1 MKLSSGIYEQIVNKE
16 LKAELDKIKDDF
28 KYLNNIDKAE
38 ISSRL
43 SEYISKITK
52 KLLETIKGKDEKE
65 KQGKQV
71 EFANKIIKFI
81 CKDDDF
87 YLDPEGVELLSL
99 IENDQV
105 LKEGVKADSLIR
117 PETSLVKSSLFTNSN
132 NNEPSFVTELQK
144 EIASSDEICFVV
156 SFIKHTGLIK
166 IFDQLKEFTDKGKS
180 LNIITTTYMG
190 ATDFKAI
197 EYLSPL
203 KNTSIKISYD
213 CTHTRLHAKAY
224 IFKRNTGFS
233 TAYVGSSNLSEAAIT
248 SGSEWNIKVSAKEL
262 PELYSKIVAAF
273 DSYFNSELFEEYKL
287 GDKEKL
293 ESALAKEK
301 LIYQNNKSKTENPN
315 ISSIEN
321 SLSEFKP
328 FYYQKAI
335 LDKLQAERKIYN
347 HNKNLVVAATGT
359 GKTLISAFDYKRF
372 REENPESCRLLFI
385 AHRQEILEQS
395 LDSFRNV
402 LNDSN
407 FGELWVGNY
416 EAKKKEDLFISIQ
429 TANSQKIVSKF
440 SKNYFDFIIIDE
452 VHHAAAESYRE
463 IFTYFE
469 PKILLGLTA
478 TPERMDG
485 LSILDY
491 FGNRIAAS
499 IRLPEAI
506 DRNLL
511 CSFSYYGISD
521 DVSLKDIKW
530 SKGGYDEKELNVI
543 YIEGESAIKRVEH
556 IISSLHKY
564 LNDVNE
570 VHGIGF
576 CVSIDHA
583 RFMSRMFNENNIP
596 SIALSSD
603 SKDNDRTSAKIGLED
618 GSIKFIFVV
627 DLYNE
632 GVDIPCIDTVMFLR
646 PTKSLT
652 VFLQQL
658 GRGLRLYEGKTEL
671 TVLDFVGQ
679 ANKHYN
685 FEEKFNALLGEH
697 KCSVRDSIKKGF
709 PWVPAGCYIGL
720 EEKAKEWVLENI
732 EESYSRR
739 QSVIEKLKSF
749 NEDTGKELS
758 LSNFF
763 EYSGI
768 EFSKLYRGKDW
779 NFFRLCKE
787 ADLYNLNWNYDDY
800 EKSINNSLKK
810 FTWFNSAK
818 LIDYIVGLLSKNKY
832 MPEISSLSEESQK
845 LLDMFYVTLFNKFI
859 EFDEQDYNEKGIL
872 KSNIDS
878 IARVKENLSELFKRE
893 YLKQEIVELL
903 NYRRTKIDLFSPE
916 IDLGYESPLQLYCS
930 YSRDQIL
937 ASFKSH
943 KLLKEGVVYLKQY
956 KTDILLVTLSKTEK
970 DYSEKTMYNDY
981 SISDSLF
988 HWQSQNQTFQD
999 SETGKRYINQKS
1011 SSNNILLFVREF
1023 KEDSLG
1029 TQPYTF
1035 LGKAEHE
1042 WHSGNK
1048 PMSVI
1053 WKLEKPIPAKFI
1065 KKTSKMLAM

>member
-429 TANSQKIVSKF
+429 TANSQKIASKF
-440 SKNYFDFIIIDE
+440 SKNYFDFLIIDE

-603 SKDNDRTSAKIGLED
+603 SKDNDRTSAKIRLED

-988 HWQSQNQTFQD
+988 HWQSQNQTSQD

>member
-779 NFFRLCKE
+779 NFFRLCKD

-988 HWQSQNQTFQD
+988 HWQSQNQTSQD

>member
-321 SLSEFKP
+321 SFSEFKP

-988 HWQSQNQTFQD
+988 HWQSQNQTSQD

>member
-543 YIEGESAIKRVEH
+543 CIEGESAIKRVEH

-988 HWQSQNQTFQD
+988 HWQSQNQTSQD

>member
-197 EYLSPL
+197 ENLSPL

-429 TANSQKIVSKF
+429 TANSQKIASKF
-440 SKNYFDFIIIDE
+440 SKNYFDFLIIDE

-603 SKDNDRTSAKIGLED
+603 SKDNDRTSAKIRLED

-988 HWQSQNQTFQD
+988 HWQSQNQTSQD

>member
-893 YLKQEIVELL
+893 YLKQEIVEFL

-988 HWQSQNQTFQD
+988 HWQSQNQTSQD

>member
-732 EESYSRR
+732 EENYSRR

>member
-233 TAYVGSSNLSEAAIT
+233 TAYVGSSNLSKAAIT

-903 NYRRTKIDLFSPE
+903 NYIRTKIDLFSPE

-970 DYSEKTMYNDY
+970 IILKKQCITIIQFLTVYFTGNLRIRHLKTLKQEKDT
-981 SISDSLF
+981 SI
-988 HWQSQNQTFQD
+988 
-999 SETGKRYINQKS
+999 KR
-1011 SSNNILLFVREF
+1011 VRATIF
-1023 KEDSLG
+1023 CCS
-1029 TQPYTF
+1029 
-1035 LGKAEHE
+1035 
-1042 WHSGNK
+1042 
-1048 PMSVI
+1048 
-1053 WKLEKPIPAKFI
+1053 
-1065 KKTSKMLAM
+1065 

>member
-1 MKLSSGIYEQIVNKE
+1 MKQLKE
-16 LKAELDKIKDDF
+16 K
-28 KYLNNIDKAE
+28 
-38 ISSRL
+38 
-43 SEYISKITK
+43 TK
-52 KLLETIKGKDEKE
+52 KE

-521 DVSLKDIKW
+521 DVS
-530 SKGGYDEKELNVI
+530 
-543 YIEGESAIKRVEH
+543 
-556 IISSLHKY
+556 
-564 LNDVNE
+564 
-570 VHGIGF
+570 
-576 CVSIDHA
+576 
-583 RFMSRMFNENNIP
+583 
-596 SIALSSD
+596 
-603 SKDNDRTSAKIGLED
+603 
-618 GSIKFIFVV
+618 
-627 DLYNE
+627 
-632 GVDIPCIDTVMFLR
+632 
-646 PTKSLT
+646 
-652 VFLQQL
+652 
-658 GRGLRLYEGKTEL
+658 
-671 TVLDFVGQ
+671 
-679 ANKHYN
+679 
-685 FEEKFNALLGEH
+685 
-697 KCSVRDSIKKGF
+697 
-709 PWVPAGCYIGL
+709 
-720 EEKAKEWVLENI
+720 
-732 EESYSRR
+732 
-739 QSVIEKLKSF
+739 
-749 NEDTGKELS
+749 
-758 LSNFF
+758 
-763 EYSGI
+763 
-768 EFSKLYRGKDW
+768 
-779 NFFRLCKE
+779 
-787 ADLYNLNWNYDDY
+787 
-800 EKSINNSLKK
+800 
-810 FTWFNSAK
+810 
-818 LIDYIVGLLSKNKY
+818 
-832 MPEISSLSEESQK
+832 
-845 LLDMFYVTLFNKFI
+845 
-859 EFDEQDYNEKGIL
+859 
-872 KSNIDS
+872 
-878 IARVKENLSELFKRE
+878 
-893 YLKQEIVELL
+893 
-903 NYRRTKIDLFSPE
+903 
-916 IDLGYESPLQLYCS
+916 
-930 YSRDQIL
+930 
-937 ASFKSH
+937 
-943 KLLKEGVVYLKQY
+943 
-956 KTDILLVTLSKTEK
+956 
-970 DYSEKTMYNDY
+970 
-981 SISDSLF
+981 
-988 HWQSQNQTFQD
+988 
-999 SETGKRYINQKS
+999 
-1011 SSNNILLFVREF
+1011 
-1023 KEDSLG
+1023 
-1029 TQPYTF
+1029 
-1035 LGKAEHE
+1035 
-1042 WHSGNK
+1042 
-1048 PMSVI
+1048 
-1053 WKLEKPIPAKFI
+1053 
-1065 KKTSKMLAM
+1065 

>member
-166 IFDQLKEFTDKGKS
+166 IFDQLKEFTDKGKF

-988 HWQSQNQTFQD
+988 HWQSQNQTSQD

>member
-287 GDKEKL
+287 GDEEKL

-603 SKDNDRTSAKIGLED
+603 SKDNDRTSAKIGLGD

-818 LIDYIVGLLSKNKY
+818 LIDYIVGLLSKNKN

-988 HWQSQNQTFQD
+988 HWQSQNQTSQD

-1053 WKLEKPIPAKFI
+1053 WKLEKTIPAKFI

>member
-117 PETSLVKSSLFTNSN
+117 PETSLVRSSLFTNSN

-287 GDKEKL
+287 GDEEKL

-603 SKDNDRTSAKIGLED
+603 SKDNDRTSAKIGLGD

-818 LIDYIVGLLSKNKY
+818 LIDYIVGLLSKNKN

-988 HWQSQNQTFQD
+988 HWQSQNQTSQD

-1053 WKLEKPIPAKFI
+1053 WKLEKTIPAKFI